1 MIFVLKW
8 IYSAFIFQSKKAQRT
23 RRKEGSDQASG
34 EMQHQFS
41 KNNLDVHIL
50 SSNVILTN

>member
-41 KNNLDVHIL
+41 KKNLDVHIL